1 MSRIFI
7 GFLLSAGLVAAEADY
22 ERARLKIAMIEE
34 DRAAPGSRIWL
45 TMQELNAYARR
56 EAAEAVPQGLRNPK
70 LELGPGQA
78 TGSALVDFLKIRELK
93 GPPPNVLVAWFLS
106 GEKPIRATARIQSA
120 QGQATVYVQ
129 QVTISGISAR
139 GAVLDFLI
147 EHFLLPFYP
156 DAKIGRPFQLK
167 HNVDRLEIGSA
178 GVTVIIAGKPPAR

>member
-1 MSRIFI
+1 
-7 GFLLSAGLVAAEADY
+7 
-22 ERARLKIAMIEE
+22 
-34 DRAAPGSRIWL
+34 
-45 TMQELNAYARR
+45 
-56 EAAEAVPQGLRNPK
+56 
-70 LELGPGQA
+70 
-78 TGSALVDFLKIRELK
+78 
-93 GPPPNVLVAWFLS
+93 
-106 GEKPIRATARIQSA
+106 
-120 QGQATVYVQ
+120 VYVQ